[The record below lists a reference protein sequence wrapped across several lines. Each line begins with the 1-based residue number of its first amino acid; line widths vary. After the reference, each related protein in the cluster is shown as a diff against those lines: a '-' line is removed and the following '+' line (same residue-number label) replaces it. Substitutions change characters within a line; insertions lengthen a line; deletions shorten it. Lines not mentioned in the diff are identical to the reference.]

1 MDLAVHEILKG
12 NKLKEMH
19 RSTHMKCGGT
29 SVNTAFL
36 NVIKEIFVTSDDDEE
51 SALAMIKTDHP
62 KEYLD
67 LIQHFEELKKYSQ
80 NQTDVRIPLPI
91 NILKSLYQDKS
102 IDQVVEESIHGT
114 SVSIKKNDLVL
125 SSRLFKGI
133 FQRAIEKIVS
143 ILKAKLNEEPI
154 RDVKHIFL
162 VGGFANSQILQDA
175 ITSEFSKE
183 RVVIHVPIDCDLI
196 VLKGAVIYGHTP
208 SYIEERLIP
217 YTYGVACGEK
227 IEVLI
232 KKNTRITE
240 HEECKTE
247 PSPKSLEREIYM
259 STVKNPDY
267 IRSCRLVGKLL
278 IHVTK
283 PSDHSQCFD
292 IFISFG
298 GTELKAYAKD
308 RKTKTW
314 FCTTIEML
322 AGRTIVCIVEFY
334 NNYLRIAKNHIYR
347 QYSYTCNKTDNSKC
361 CMLLFGSSDNG

>member
-1 MDLAVHEILKG
+1 MAVYEILEG

-36 NVIKEIFVTSDDDEE
+36 EVIKNIFVTNDDDEE
-51 SALAMIKTDHP
+51 SALARIKTDHP

-67 LIQHFEELKKYSQ
+67 LIQHFEVQKKYSHSK
-80 NQTDVRIPLPI
+80 NQTDVEIPLPI
-91 NILKSLYQDKS
+91 NILKSSYKDKS
-102 IDQVVEESIHGT
+102 IDQVVKESIYGKL
-114 SVSIKKNDLVL
+114 VSIKKNDLVL
-125 SSRLFKGI
+125 SSQLFKQI
-133 FQRAIEKIVS
+133 FERAIQKIVS
-143 ILKAKLNEEPI
+143 ILKEKLDEEPI

-162 VGGFANSQILQDA
+162 VGGFANSKILQDA
-175 ITSEFSKE
+175 ITSEIPEK
-183 RVVIHVPIDCDLI
+183 RDVIHVPIDCDLI
-196 VLKGAVIYGHTP
+196 VLKGAVMYGHKP

-217 YTYGVACGEK
+217 YTYGVACREK
-227 IEVLI
+227 FEVLI
-232 KKNTRITE
+232 QKDTIITE
-240 HEECKTE
+240 HEECKTV

-283 PSDHSQCFD
+283 PSDHSLCFD
-292 IFISFG
+292 IFIFFG
-298 GTELKAYAKD
+298 GTELKAYAVD
-308 RKTKTW
+308 RKTKKQ

-322 AGRTIVCIVEFY
+322 AGRTIVCIIEFY

-347 QYSYTCNKTDNSKC
+347 Q
-361 CMLLFGSSDNG
+361 